1 MRKLF
6 ALFALLSSTLPIAI
20 AQEVDGPRQQ
30 SMVEFIFPFVIMG
43 VVFYF
48 LLIRPSNQRQK
59 KHKAMIEAVK
69 KGDEVVTS
77 GGLVGKVTKVTD
89 AEVTVE
95 LAKDV
100 RVKAIKGM
108 LADVRPKG
116 APAPAN
122 DTK

>member
-1 MRKLF
+1 MRKPIALLALF
-6 ALFALLSSTLPIAI
+6 ALFAPVAA
-20 AQEVDGPRQQ
+20 AQEAAGGPSLAAQILPL
-30 SMVEFIFPFVIMG
+30 VFIG

-48 LLIRPSNQRQK
+48 LLIRPANQRQK

-77 GGLVGKVTKVTD
+77 GGLVGKVTKVTET
-89 AEVTVE
+89 EVTVE

>member
-1 MRKLF
+1 MRKPLTLLAITSLMAPA
-6 ALFALLSSTLPIAI
+6 AL
-20 AQEVDGPRQQ
+20 AQEATAGP
-30 SMVEFIFPFVIMG
+30 SMVEFLFPFVAMG
-43 VVFYF
+43 VIFYF
-48 LLIRPSNQRQK
+48 LLIRPANQRQK
-59 KHKAMIEAVK
+59 KHRAMIDAVK

-77 GGLVGKVTKVTD
+77 GGLVGKVTKVTE

-95 LAKDV
+95 LAKEV
-100 RVKAIKGM
+100 RVKAIKSM

>member
-1 MRKLF
+1 MRKPITLIALF
-6 ALFALLSSTLPIAI
+6 ALFAPTAFANEATGPGMLESILPL
-20 AQEVDGPRQQ
+20 V
-30 SMVEFIFPFVIMG
+30 FIG

-48 LLIRPSNQRQK
+48 LLIRPANQRQK

-77 GGLVGKVTKVTD
+77 GGVIGKVTKVAET
-89 AEVTVE
+89 EVTVE
-95 LAKDV
+95 IADGV

>member
-1 MRKLF
+1 MRKPFTLLMLLSLF
-6 ALFALLSSTLPIAI
+6 APIAF
-20 AQEVDGPRQQ
+20 AQEATPAGPSLAAQLLPLLL
-30 SMVEFIFPFVIMG
+30 IG

-48 LLIRPSNQRQK
+48 LLIRPANQRQK

>member
-1 MRKLF
+1 MRKL
-6 ALFALLSSTLPIAI
+6 LALLTLTIATAPAAL
-20 AQEVDGPRQQ
+20 AQEAGGGPSLAAQILPLI
-30 SMVEFIFPFVIMG
+30 FIG

-48 LLIRPSNQRQK
+48 LLIRPANQRQK
-59 KHKAMIEAVK
+59 KHREMIEAVK

-95 LAKDV
+95 IADGV
-100 RVKAIKGM
+100 RVKAVKGM

>member
-1 MRKLF
+1 MRKP
-6 ALFALLSSTLPIAI
+6 FALLILLSFFAPVAAANEAAPGGPSLTAQLLPLLLI
-20 AQEVDGPRQQ
+20 
-30 SMVEFIFPFVIMG
+30 G

-48 LLIRPSNQRQK
+48 LLIRPANQRQK

>member
-1 MRKLF
+1 MRKLI
-6 ALFALLSSTLPIAI
+6 ALLALTTAATPLAL
-20 AQEVDGPRQQ
+20 AQEAGGGGPSLAAQILPLI
-30 SMVEFIFPFVIMG
+30 FIG

-48 LLIRPSNQRQK
+48 LLIRPANQRQK
-59 KHKAMIEAVK
+59 KHREMIEAVK
-69 KGDEVVTS
+69 KGDEVVTA
-77 GGLVGKVTKVTD
+77 GGVVGKVTKVTD

-95 LAKDV
+95 IAEGV
-100 RVKAIKGM
+100 RVRAMKAM

>member
-1 MRKLF
+1 MRKPLTF
-6 ALFALLSSTLPIAI
+6 LALVAIMAPAAL
-20 AQEVDGPRQQ
+20 AQEAPAGPSLAAQFLPL
-30 SMVEFIFPFVIMG
+30 VFIG

-48 LLIRPSNQRQK
+48 LLIRPANQRQK
-59 KHKAMIEAVK
+59 KHRAMIEAVK

-100 RVKAIKGM
+100 RVKAIKSM